1 MRDHISF
8 EELETFIYAEK
19 LTPEIMMLGS
29 RINAHVLSCSECA
42 SMYTSMIDLR
52 DASQTAMR
60 EQSVEDS
67 KISAQSQRDLIEQQM
82 SEETLQRPDSS
93 SYSRENVMEKYGQ
106 EMSKQSFTEY
116 VRMYFLLV
124 IGAHICQ
131 VSDFQAIRSHAENG
145 RQNLEGCCFEQ

>member
-1 MRDHISF
+1 MRNHISF
-8 EELETFIYAEK
+8 EEFETFIYAEK

-60 EQSVEDS
+60 EQSVEAS

-106 EMSKQSFTEY
+106 EMSK
-116 VRMYFLLV
+116 
-124 IGAHICQ
+124 
-131 VSDFQAIRSHAENG
+131 
-145 RQNLEGCCFEQ
+145 